1 MNFSIELGIELTGF
15 ALAAAW
21 FIKTSK
27 VPLWL
32 KILAPAVFVAA
43 ACAIPFKLLDILGNP
58 KATSIDAL
66 PENSILLAMQP
77 HDNDHKVWL
86 WLQAEGQPPVAY
98 DVAITDKEKDT
109 LRKAQESLKGGQKP
123 SLRVKKGTRKARLLP
138 SMTDLDG
145 DSEGAFVLDEAFS
158 KLPPKE

>member
-1 MNFSIELGIELTGF
+1 MNFSIELGLELTGF

-27 VPLWL
+27 VPFWL
-32 KILAPAVFVAA
+32 KILAPAIFVAA

-58 KATSIDAL
+58 KSTSIDAL
-66 PENSILLAMQP
+66 PENSTLLALQP
-77 HDNDHKVWL
+77 HDNDRKVWL
-86 WLQAEGQPPVAY
+86 WLQAEGQPPVSY

-109 LRKAQESLKGGQKP
+109 LRDAEAQLKSGQKT
-123 SLRVKKGTRKARLLP
+123 SLRVKKGTRARLLP
-138 SMTDLDG
+138 SMTDLD
-145 DSEGAFVLDEAFS
+145 DNQEGAFVLDEAFS